1 MLPGAPDPTMLDIRH
16 FPGDSPYKMLTVPSA
31 KIFQRLHSVTFGLL
45 SDKNDS
51 LFAFFF
57 K

>member
-16 FPGDSPYKMLTVPSA
+16 FPGDSPYKMMTVPSA

-51 LFAFFF
+51 LFAFFE
-57 K
+57 